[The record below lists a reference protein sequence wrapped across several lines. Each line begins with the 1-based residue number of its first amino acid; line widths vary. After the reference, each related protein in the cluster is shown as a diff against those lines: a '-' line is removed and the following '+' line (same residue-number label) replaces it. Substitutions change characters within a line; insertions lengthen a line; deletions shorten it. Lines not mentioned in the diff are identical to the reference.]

1 MIAFFQALGRF
12 GILYLN
18 LGIVLGFTF
27 GALILLRPVTGR
39 LLRPRHQV
47 WLWFIGWYMGY
58 MFTLFDFLGMWI
70 PVPYTFRAL
79 VVPRVMEQG
88 FNSYPMYIS
97 VGMKETPSFMLPG
110 GAEFQLPSDL
120 FDRLLPVIGVVWLT
134 VFAAAIIWGSVQE
147 RRLRRLGQQ
156 GERME
161 AETMKQYGITEK
173 GVAVRLCEDLPASF
187 VRRGHDTGRGDKV
200 RDVICLQKGLP
211 QERLRL
217 VLLHE
222 MKHIELN
229 HTWYK
234 GIIII
239 GLTAF
244 YWWNPILWLAY
255 RLTCRDME
263 LACDEAV
270 LEELEPMERR
280 EYARTLVELGSG
292 RHLWGNVT
300 SFGECDAALRVRRA
314 VNWKPRGIL
323 LQNAS
328 LILAVV
334 LAVFFY
340 CGGPRYD
347 YQDEVKPIPIPEPTW
362 AEYLAQGDWAQRLED
377 MVGQQQQVWSGEEKQ
392 LLVLDKD
399 GQWYEITFSRWGNG
413 DYRQVLVSHRE
424 EVSLEGCSRLT

>member
-1 MIAFFQALGRF
+1 MNILLSFLGRI
-12 GILYLN
+12 GIT
-18 LGIVLGFTF
+18 IVNVGLFMGLAF

-47 WLWFIGWYMGY
+47 WLWFVGWYTGY
-58 MFTLFDFLGMWI
+58 MFTLFDFLGMYI

-88 FNSYPMYIS
+88 LFHSYPMYIS
-97 VGMKETPSFMLPG
+97 LGGKEAPSFMLPG
-110 GAEFQLPSDL
+110 GAEFQLPSEV

-134 VFAAAIIWGSVQE
+134 VFVAAIIWGSVQE
-147 RRLRRLGQQ
+147 R
-156 GERME
+156 
-161 AETMKQYGITEK
+161 
-173 GVAVRLCEDLPASF
+173 
-187 VRRGHDTGRGDKV
+187 
-200 RDVICLQKGLP
+200 
-211 QERLRL
+211 RLRL

-270 LEELEPMERR
+270 LEELEPAQRR

-347 YQDEVKPIPIPEPTW
+347 YRDEVKPIPIPEPTW
-362 AEYLAQGDWAQRLED
+362 TEYLAQGDWAQRLED